1 MRTKTKNIDIQR
13 LNSLIR
19 SKLKKKKKK
28 RSGSPTRK
36 KKEKSKNRKIRNEME
51 NAITDAKEIKRMLGK
66 ALATVATNQ
75 RKRVIYL

>member
-28 RSGSPTRK
+28 GQEARLGK
-36 KKEKSKNRKIRNEME
+36 KKRKAKTGRLEMRWKTQSQMQKKSRECSERHLQLWQQ
-51 NAITDAKEIKRMLGK
+51 TRGKE
-66 ALATVATNQ
+66 
-75 RKRVIYL
+75 

>member
-19 SKLKKKKKK
+19 SKLKKKKK
-28 RSGSPTRK
+28 RAGSPTRK

-51 NAITDAKEIKRMLGK
+51 NAITDAKEIKRMLRK